1 MWVLGDSEGLG
12 TQNGSIRFFF
22 SVVFLACISA
32 LQKASRPLTPLEQK
46 HHKTEQGDCT
56 AATVLREFPHT
67 TSTPDGVEKQSLIFC
82 S

>member
-1 MWVLGDSEGLG
+1 MK
-12 TQNGSIRFFF
+12 GSAHKMAQLDFFF